1 MLSGKHVEAARV
13 EGRLI
18 NGLRDDI
25 AERQAVLESL
35 EAGKLQI
42 GERRPG
48 EPWQD
53 RTQARI
59 ADLKRTIA
67 TLKSIV
73 DRHDNA

>member
-1 MLSGKHVEAARV
+1 MWRRPVSKDDY
-13 EGRLI
+13 I

-42 GERRPG
+42 GECRSG

-59 ADLKRTIA
+59 ADFKRTIA